1 MQEYSSDSSDILFF
15 VPIFIFVLKNVSK
28 YTRQFR
34 KFLYNIIPIKF
45 KSLSN
50 EIPIKTEK
58 M

>member
-15 VPIFIFVLKNVSK
+15 VPIFIFVLKK
-28 YTRQFR
+28 MFR
-34 KFLYNIIPIKF
+34 NILDNIIPIKF